1 MMAVVVAG
9 CCQELLSFEGRL
21 CSMGW
26 LVLLPVNS
34 GLYLSE
40 IAFVFY
46 SAL

>member
-1 MMAVVVAG
+1 MTVVVV
-9 CCQELLSFEGRL
+9 CCYQLLLSFEGRL
-21 CSMGW
+21 CSMGC